1 VPGQVEDDLS
11 VQAGGHGLASNLELV
26 RRVRLAEPDAEIWF
40 RPHPDVDAG
49 HRKGAVPD
57 AAILAHADRV
67 VRGGGMA
74 PARCGG
80 CGARAHLAG
89 RVRGLAARPGG
100 DVPRHAVLCR
110 LGIDARP
117 CARTRAAR
125 RALTLDALVAGVLI
139 LYPRYLDPVSGLPCP
154 PEVLV
159 ERMARAQANNR
170 LRWIGPLRRMQG
182 RVLATLRGAA

>member
-1 VPGQVEDDLS
+1 VLVPGQVEDDLS

-74 PARCGG
+74 PCSMRWMRCTCSPRWQGSRP
-80 CGARAHLAG
+80 CCAAG
-89 RVRGLAARPGG
+89 R
-100 DVPRHAVLCR
+100 
-110 LGIDARP
+110 
-117 CARTRAAR
+117 
-125 RALTLDALVAGVLI
+125 
-139 LYPRYLDPVSGLPCP
+139 
-154 PEVLV
+154 
-159 ERMARAQANNR
+159 
-170 LRWIGPLRRMQG
+170 
-182 RVLATLRGAA
+182 